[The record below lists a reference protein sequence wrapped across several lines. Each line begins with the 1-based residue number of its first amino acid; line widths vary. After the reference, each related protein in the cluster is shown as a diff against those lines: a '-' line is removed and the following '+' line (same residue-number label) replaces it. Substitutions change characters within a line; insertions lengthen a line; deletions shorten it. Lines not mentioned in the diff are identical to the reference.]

1 MHARSLKSSSALTSF
16 PKVGSELYRSFLKSL
31 VQHRSPAC
39 LIEKKASRSET
50 EIAEGVIVKA
60 FSNELTKLGFGEQ
73 FIWPLL
79 RAGGTELAIQLGLE
93 GLGRATGTSHRS
105 MGEVVKD
112 TGVNTL
118 FHGGMMGAG
127 KLIGGMKPGFMQSA
141 LNHIHDYASW
151 SDPMSYSGKGRALS
165 EGLGTG
171 LKMLANGANKKQPG
185 GLGKPAPLTALDNGL
200 DTAKGQLG
208 HTNSGPSQMSY
219 SQLRRVDPRVVSSEY
234 FS

>member
-1 MHARSLKSSSALTSF
+1 
-16 PKVGSELYRSFLKSL
+16 VGSDLYKSFLRGL

-39 LIEKKASRSET
+39 LTEKRASRSET

-73 FIWPLL
+73 FLWPLL
-79 RAGGTELAIQLGLE
+79 RAGGTELAVQLGLE
-93 GLGRATGTSHRS
+93 GLGRATGTSNRS

-118 FHGGMMGAG
+118 FHGGMLGAG
-127 KLIGGMKPGFMQSA
+127 KAIGKMAPGFAQNA
-141 LNHIHDYASW
+141 LKHIHDYASW
-151 SDPMSYSGKGRALS
+151 SDPMSYSAKGRALS

-171 LKMLANGANKKQPG
+171 LKMLAGGVNKKQTK
-185 GLGKPAPLTALDNGL
+185 GLGKPAPLSALDHGL
-200 DTAKGQLG
+200 DAAKGQFG
-208 HTNSGPSQMSY
+208 HSNSGPSQMSY
-219 SQLRRVDPRVVSSEY
+219 AQLRRMDPRVISSEY